1 MNDVQ
6 KANIL
11 PIAMAMTAPEHA
23 IERYYYDSVTELF
36 FYTKHIG
43 DNEFALYSLLDFPL
57 SEREY
62 GDVSVRLEQVD
73 DYDFEI
79 VEIPRLN
86 VSEKI
91 EIQLDF
97 LSQFYR
103 VYPIE
108 RLITEVEN
116 QLDDYRMVLDT
127 ALIKDGNYAPMAP
140 GWDEFKLKTMFNY
153 IKHFTNSIGV
163 QVSFD

>member
-11 PIAMAMTAPEHA
+11 RTAMAMTAPEYA
-23 IERYYYDSVTELF
+23 NERYYYDSVTELF
-36 FYTKHIG
+36 FYAKQIG
-43 DNEFALYSLLDFPL
+43 DNEVALYSLLDFPL
-57 SEREY
+57 SERQY
-62 GDVSVRLEQVD
+62 GDISIRFEQVD

-103 VYPIE
+103 VYHLE
-108 RLITEVEN
+108 ELISAVEN
-116 QLDDYRMVLDT
+116 QQDDYRMVLDT
-127 ALIKDGNYAPMAP
+127 ALIKNSYCAPMAAY
-140 GWDEFKLKTMFNY
+140 WDEFKLKTMFDY